1 MPSLDRFMVARSQLD
16 QDDVAWLSAVVE
28 EWQILADM
36 SFSDLI
42 LWVPDENPSIYWA
55 AAQVR
60 PDTGPTALEDDVV
73 GESVA
78 FDDENLVTEAF
89 MSGQMCETSDNKLS
103 AGIPVDVWAIP
114 VIRHDEVIAV
124 VERHTNQMGVRAPGS
139 TEDNYLEIAG
149 ILSEMLHHGRFP
161 LFPGHDRALA
171 PGVTDGVLRVA
182 TTGMVTYASP
192 NALSAFRKLGLTG
205 DLDGEYLIPV
215 VRELCPN
222 LQDVGQTVGLDLEGR
237 SLRET
242 DIENSEATLRARVIP
257 LRTWLDDFEVPAGTL
272 ILVRDL
278 TELRTRD
285 RQLVT
290 KDATIR
296 EIHHRVKNN
305 LQTVAALLRLQSRRM
320 TNDDAKLALKQAM
333 ARVAAI
339 AVVHEILSQNFDD
352 EVEFD
357 EVVDRILRMV
367 GDVAASSGRVIA
379 RREGS
384 FGKVRADIATP
395 LSLAT
400 TELCQN
406 AIEHSLASSSGE
418 VVVHPYREQGRL
430 IVEISNDGKP
440 LPEGFSLSD
449 HRKSLGLSI
458 VRTLVQ
464 DLGGTFTLQN
474 NPEGKGTCA
483 TISAR
488 LDQPSATAE

>member
-1 MPSLDRFMVARSQLD
+1 MPALDRFMVSRSRLSKNDVGWLGQL
-16 QDDVAWLSAVVE
+16 VE
-28 EWQILADM
+28 DWQILADM

-42 LWVPDENPSIYWA
+42 LWIPDEDPNIFWA
-55 AAQVR
+55 AAQIR
-60 PDTGPTALEDDVV
+60 PDTGPTALEEDVV
-73 GESVA
+73 GESVSY
-78 FDDENLVTEAF
+78 DDENLVTEAF
-89 MSGQMCETSDNKLS
+89 MSAEMCETSNNKLS

-149 ILSEMLHHGRFP
+149 IISEMLHHGSFP
-161 LFPGHDRALA
+161 IFPNHDRALA
-171 PGVTDGVLRVA
+171 PRVTDGVIRVA

-192 NALSAFRKLGLTG
+192 NGLSAFRKLGLSG

-222 LQDVGQTVGLDLEGR
+222 LRDVGQTVGMDLDGK

-242 DIENSEATLRARVIP
+242 DIENAEATLRARVIP

-278 TELRTRD
+278 TELRSRD

-320 TNDDAKLALKQAM
+320 TSEDARLALKQAM
-333 ARVAAI
+333 GRVSAI
-339 AVVHEILSQNFDD
+339 AVVHEILSQNFEE
-352 EVEFD
+352 EVDFD
-357 EVVDRILRMV
+357 EVADRILKMV

-384 FGKVRADIATP
+384 FGKVHADAATA

-406 AIEHSLASSSGE
+406 AIEHSLGSSSGE
-418 VVVHPYREQGRL
+418 VVVRPHKENGFL
-430 IVEISNDGKP
+430 VVDIVNNGKP

-449 HRKSLGLSI
+449 HRTSLGLSI
-458 VRTLVQ
+458 VTTLVE
-464 DLGGTFTLQN
+464 DLGGTFTLEN
-474 NPEGKGTCA
+474 NPDNRGTCA
-483 TISAR
+483 RISVAR
-488 LDQPSATAE
+488 QD

>member
-1 MPSLDRFMVARSQLD
+1 MPSLDRFMATRSQLD
-16 QDDVAWLSAVVE
+16 PDDVDWLEEVVE
-28 EWQILADM
+28 QWQILADM

-42 LWVPDENPSIYWA
+42 LWVPDDDPAVYWA
-55 AAQVR
+55 AAQIR

-73 GESVA
+73 GESIA
-78 FDDENLVTEAF
+78 YDDESLVTEAF
-89 MSGQMCETSDNKLS
+89 MSGQMCETSGNKLS

-114 VIRHDEVIAV
+114 IIRHGKVIAV

-149 ILSEMLHHGRFP
+149 LLSEMLQHGQFP

-171 PGVTDGVLRVA
+171 PGVTNGVLRVA

-192 NALSAFRKLGLTG
+192 NALSAFRKLGLSG

-215 VRELCPN
+215 VRKLCPN
-222 LQDVGQTVGLDLEGR
+222 LRDVGQTVGIDLEGR

-242 DIENSEATLRARVIP
+242 DIENSEAILRTRVIP

-320 TNDDAKLALKQAM
+320 TNEDAKLALKQAM
-333 ARVAAI
+333 ARVSAI

-367 GDVAASSGRVIA
+367 GDVAASSGRVVA

-406 AIEHSLASSSGE
+406 AIEHSLASFSGE
-418 VVVHPYREQGRL
+418 VVVHPYRKDGVL
-430 IVEISNDGKP
+430 FVEISNNGKP
-440 LPEGFSLSD
+440 LPEGFKLSE

-458 VRTLVQ
+458 VSTLVQ
-464 DLGGTFTLQN
+464 DLGGTFTLED
-474 NPEGKGTCA
+474 NPGGKGTRA
-483 TISAR
+483 TISAT
-488 LDQPSATAE
+488 LD